1 MITTGAL
8 WAREVTFLIVGVD
21 GPNSRLFFIST
32 NSTTYYLLATKVL
45 RMDLSLEEFND
56 QTYFRDDRQHVAGS
70 IIAHDF
76 SPQAPQRA

>member
-1 MITTGAL
+1 M
-8 WAREVTFLIVGVD
+8 FL
-21 GPNSRLFFIST
+21 NASRSVRLP
-32 NSTTYYLLATKVL
+32 
-45 RMDLSLEEFND
+45 LSLEEFND